1 MANSYD
7 DARMDHF
14 RTLPGS
20 RRPYRSRRSHA
31 CPRPLAM
38 EYDRLLWLVERAS
51 GLRSGASG
59 KDGVETIPAHY
70 QVLVEERTRHIMV
83 KRRTS
88 RSQILS
94 IDHYHL
100 TCVEVSYVKHFA

>member
-14 RTLPGS
+14 RALPGS
-20 RRPYRSRRSHA
+20 RRPYRGRRRHA

-38 EYDRLLWLVERAS
+38 EYDRILWLVEWTG

-70 QVLVEERTRHIMV
+70 QVLIEERIQHLMV
-83 KRRTS
+83 KRRTPRS
-88 RSQILS
+88 RILS
-94 IDHYHL
+94 FDHYHL
-100 TCVEVSYVKHFA
+100 TRVEASYVRHFA